1 MDPLDQKLL
10 DTYYGKVVR
19 KDLLHEVKKGSNVP
33 SFVLEYLLARFCA
46 SDDPQEIESGK
57 QAVFETIQ
65 QNYVRPNEA
74 NRAQSTVQQKGN
86 HVFIDKLHVN
96 YMERERRHWAAM
108 ENFDSRRIAINER
121 FYKDNDRLLEG
132 GIWAE
137 VTVGHNDV
145 EDDDYAFFVED
156 MRPVQLS
163 RFDFD
168 AFCEGRKAFTRDEW
182 IDVVLR
188 TIGLEPSLMDK
199 RLKFHHI
206 ARLIPFVE
214 QNYNL
219 IELGPRGNGKSYTYS
234 EFSPYCTLLSGS
246 QPTASTLFY
255 NNARRKV
262 GVLGFW
268 DVVGFDEIGTMKIK
282 DQDAIQLMKDYMSNG
297 RFNRG
302 TEVIANASM
311 AFVGNL
317 DESIAKLVE
326 SPDDSLFKPLA
337 KAIDL
342 AILHRLYM
350 YLPGWEV
357 PQPSTSSLTKNYGF
371 ITEYL
376 AEAMHHMWKGVN
388 RSGYVQDNCKF
399 GSHLVGR
406 DEKAAIKTV
415 AAFLK
420 LLHPDGDPSQEEL
433 NEYIEYALEGR
444 RRVKEQLYK
453 QKPDEEFEN
462 FEFSYFTKSGDEV
475 IVHCPES
482 KGKIG
487 VKSTADTTPE
497 KPDVSDSNQKDVQP
511 EVEVLQDTEV
521 RAEAVTTIN
530 EVVDTPPEKEEL
542 AEDHIKIRYGSK
554 GYGYEKLFLKYIQ
567 GAKSI
572 TIEDPY
578 IRAPHQITNFLR
590 FCDVVVKAETIRT
603 INLKT
608 GSDFPE
614 QEDETKA
621 KLFTI
626 ADSLKDYD
634 IELKLSFDGKIHDRE
649 IKLDNGWT
657 IKIGRGLDYFQRP
670 EDWLNIGAND
680 LDLRPCLET
689 SIDIFKA

>member
-96 YMERERRHWAAM
+96 YIEREKTHWAAM

-145 EDDDYAFFVED
+145 EDDDYAFYVED
-156 MRPVQLS
+156 MRPVQLA
-163 RFDFD
+163 RFDFEV
-168 AFCEGRKAFTRDEW
+168 FCEGRRAFTRDEW
-182 IDVVLR
+182 IDVILR
-188 TIGLEPSLMDK
+188 TIGLEPSIMDK

-206 ARLIPFVE
+206 ARLLPFVE

-255 NNARRKV
+255 NNARKKV
-262 GVLGFW
+262 GVIGFW

-311 AFVGNL
+311 VFVGNL
-317 DESIAKLVE
+317 DDSIAKLVE
-326 SPDDSLFKPLA
+326 SPQGSLFKPLA

-350 YLPGWEV
+350 YVPGWEV
-357 PQPSTSSLTKNYGF
+357 PQPSIGSLTSNYGF

-376 AEAMHHMWKGVN
+376 AEAMHHMWKRVN
-388 RSGYVQDNCKF
+388 KSGYVQDNCKF
-399 GSHLVGR
+399 GSHVVGR
-406 DEKAAIKTV
+406 DEKAALKTIS
-415 AAFLK
+415 AFLK
-420 LLHPDGDPSQEEL
+420 LLHPHGEPSGEEL
-433 NEYIEYALEGR
+433 TEYVEYALEGR

-453 QKPDEEFEN
+453 QKPDEEFED
-462 FEFSYFTKSGDEV
+462 FQFSYFTKEGEEV
-475 IVHCPES
+475 VVHCPES

-487 VKSTADTTPE
+487 VSISQESHSESEPELSLSQPVSDADKDVDEQNPNDEKAQVVPAPAVEE
-497 KPDVSDSNQKDVQP
+497 KP
-511 EVEVLQDTEV
+511 L
-521 RAEAVTTIN
+521 
-530 EVVDTPPEKEEL
+530 KEE
-542 AEDHIKIRYGSK
+542 HIKIRYDSK
-554 GYGYEKLFLKYIQ
+554 GYGYETLFLKYMQ
-567 GAKSI
+567 GAKAI

-578 IRAPHQITNFLR
+578 IRAHHQITNFLR

-603 INLKT
+603 ISLKT
-608 GSDFPE
+608 ASSFPD
-614 QEDETKA
+614 QEDETKS

-626 ADSLKDYD
+626 AESLKDCD
-634 IELKLSFDGKIHDRE
+634 IELKISFDGNMHDRE
-649 IKLDNGWT
+649 INLDNGWT

-689 SIDIFKA
+689 SIDIFKESSA

>member
-1 MDPLDQKLL
+1 MDPLDQKIL

-246 QPTASTLFY
+246 QPTASTSSTTMLDGKSEY
-255 NNARRKV
+255 
-262 GVLGFW
+262 LGFGMLW
-268 DVVGFDEIGTMKIK
+268 D
-282 DQDAIQLMKDYMSNG
+282 LMK
-297 RFNRG
+297 
-302 TEVIANASM
+302 
-311 AFVGNL
+311 
-317 DESIAKLVE
+317 
-326 SPDDSLFKPLA
+326 
-337 KAIDL
+337 
-342 AILHRLYM
+342 
-350 YLPGWEV
+350 
-357 PQPSTSSLTKNYGF
+357 
-371 ITEYL
+371 
-376 AEAMHHMWKGVN
+376 
-388 RSGYVQDNCKF
+388 
-399 GSHLVGR
+399 
-406 DEKAAIKTV
+406 
-415 AAFLK
+415 
-420 LLHPDGDPSQEEL
+420 
-433 NEYIEYALEGR
+433 LE
-444 RRVKEQLYK
+444 
-453 QKPDEEFEN
+453 P
-462 FEFSYFTKSGDEV
+462 
-475 IVHCPES
+475 
-482 KGKIG
+482 
-487 VKSTADTTPE
+487 
-497 KPDVSDSNQKDVQP
+497 
-511 EVEVLQDTEV
+511 
-521 RAEAVTTIN
+521 
-530 EVVDTPPEKEEL
+530 
-542 AEDHIKIRYGSK
+542 
-554 GYGYEKLFLKYIQ
+554 
-567 GAKSI
+567 
-572 TIEDPY
+572 
-578 IRAPHQITNFLR
+578 
-590 FCDVVVKAETIRT
+590 
-603 INLKT
+603 
-608 GSDFPE
+608 
-614 QEDETKA
+614 
-621 KLFTI
+621 
-626 ADSLKDYD
+626 
-634 IELKLSFDGKIHDRE
+634 
-649 IKLDNGWT
+649 
-657 IKIGRGLDYFQRP
+657 
-670 EDWLNIGAND
+670 
-680 LDLRPCLET
+680 
-689 SIDIFKA
+689 

>member
-19 KDLLHEVKKGSNVP
+19 KDLLHDVKKGSNVP

-86 HVFIDKLHVN
+86 HIFIDKLHVN
-96 YMERERRHWAAM
+96 YIERERRHWAAM

-388 RSGYVQDNCKF
+388 KSTYVQENCKF

-415 AAFLK
+415 SAFLK
-420 LLHPDGDPSQEEL
+420 LLHPDGEPSQQEL
-433 NEYIEYALEGR
+433 TEYVEYALEGR

-453 QKPDEEFEN
+453 QKPDEEFEK
-462 FEFSYFTKSGDEV
+462 FEFSYFTKEGEEV

-487 VKSTADTTPE
+487 KSATAD
-497 KPDVSDSNQKDVQP
+497 SSAQP
-511 EVEVLQDTEV
+511 ST
-521 RAEAVTTIN
+521 
-530 EVVDTPPEKEEL
+530 EKESSPPPPTKDIEDASATDSETTAQVLPPAETLQKKPEL
-542 AEDHIKIRYGSK
+542 AEDHIKIRYDSK
-554 GYGYEKLFLKYIQ
+554 GYGYEKLFLKYMQ

-603 INLKT
+603 IKLKT
-608 GSDFPE
+608 GSDFPD

-649 IKLDNGWT
+649 MKLDNGWT

-680 LDLRPCLET
+680 LDLRPCMET
-689 SIDIFKA
+689 SIDIFKT